1 MWILHF
7 FFFYEMQD
15 KLQDGTLTTERTQ
28 QWIKKTIRS
37 EVAARAIFL
46 DQVMSGHG
54 EAYTEVQRVGVMNLV
69 VQHGEIKADLVPE
82 TLLFDTHALALL

>member
-7 FFFYEMQD
+7 FFDEMQD

-46 DQVMSGHG
+46 DQVMSGH
-54 EAYTEVQRVGVMNLV
+54 
-69 VQHGEIKADLVPE
+69 
-82 TLLFDTHALALL
+82 